1 MRLGLDGSA
10 SVGGEVSDL
19 ARATAH
25 LIDITLQKPRIGAQP
40 AYIGRFCG
48 EDAPL
53 IGPRPRSRAYP

>member
-10 SVGGEVSDL
+10 SVGGEMSDL

-40 AYIGRFCG
+40 ADIGRNGG
-48 EDAPL
+48 ENASK
-53 IGPRPRSRAYP
+53 GPESRKSG